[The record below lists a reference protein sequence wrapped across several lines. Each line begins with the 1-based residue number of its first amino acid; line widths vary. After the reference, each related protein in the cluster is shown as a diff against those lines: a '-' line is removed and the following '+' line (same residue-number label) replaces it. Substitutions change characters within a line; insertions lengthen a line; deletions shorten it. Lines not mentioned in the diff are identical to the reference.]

1 MFDSGIILY
10 RASARSSKMDSYSA
24 SPGSKIRPAVPRF
37 SGRFQQVDLRTGKRT
52 RHEGLLRISII
63 VDNSAG
69 CIPSILAVV
78 SGNSPRP
85 RDYPA
90 PGIPISPPTLC
101 VPPDPSFFLSLHS
114 TQLSRIYLLSRIST
128 LFPLVFGLA
137 FDLSRIT
144 SLGTSHL
151 FVCSYDT

>member
-1 MFDSGIILY
+1 M
-10 RASARSSKMDSYSA
+10 
-24 SPGSKIRPAVPRF
+24 
-37 SGRFQQVDLRTGKRT
+37 

-90 PGIPISPPTLC
+90 PGIPISPPTRCVLSGSPLSPFLPFPARPSLRSTDLPRSSYSYLSFFPLSSALC
-101 VPPDPSFFLSLHS
+101 VRFVPNYF
-114 TQLSRIYLLSRIST
+114 IGY
-128 LFPLVFGLA
+128 
-137 FDLSRIT
+137 IT
-144 SLGTSHL
+144 SLRFSSSFCGFITCRQGQKSHRKHDYYAGI
-151 FVCSYDT
+151 FETNIV

>member
-1 MFDSGIILY
+1 MFGSDIILY
-10 RASARSSKMDSYSA
+10 RASGRFSKMDSYSA
-24 SPGSKIRPAVPRF
+24 SSGSKIRPAVPCF
-37 SGRFQQVDLRTGKRT
+37 SARFQWVDLRTGKRT

-90 PGIPISPPTLC
+90 PGIPISLPTLC
-101 VPPDPSFFLSLHS
+101 PPSLPDLSFFLSTPL
-114 TQLSRIYLLSRIST
+114 IYPEFLLFSL
-128 LFPLVFGLA
+128 LFLLLFALVFGLG
-137 FDLSRIT
+137 FDLS
-144 SLGTSHL
+144 
-151 FVCSYDT
+151 